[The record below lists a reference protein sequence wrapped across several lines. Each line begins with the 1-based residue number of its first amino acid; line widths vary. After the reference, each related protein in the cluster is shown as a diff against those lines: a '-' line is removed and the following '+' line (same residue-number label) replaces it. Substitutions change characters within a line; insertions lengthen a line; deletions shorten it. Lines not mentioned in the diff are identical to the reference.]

1 MTLQIHTEPDRLGE
15 GRLSQRRLAYYNV
28 FVMKTMKGAPD
39 LLTVS
44 RGVIALAILALGF
57 LGGRALVWVIL
68 LTMLGWT
75 TDIFD
80 GRLARRQHK
89 PPTWVGEHEF
99 AFDMV
104 MVFAALCYLV
114 MARLVPV
121 LPAAIYVAVA
131 APFIVVFQSKS
142 VTMSFAFPLVVL
154 PLVIAYFKAPH
165 VAYLYFA
172 WICLALLLDWHRF
185 IGVVREFLENAKA
198 LPKRFW
204 GD

>member
-1 MTLQIHTEPDRLGE
+1 VHE
-15 GRLSQRRLAYYNV
+15 GRLPQRRRPHYNV
-28 FVMKTMKGAPD
+28 FVMKKMKGAAD
-39 LLTVS
+39 VLTLS
-44 RGVIALAILALGF
+44 RGAIALVIFSLGF
-57 LGGRALVWVIL
+57 LGETALAWVIL
-68 LTMLGWT
+68 LTMIGWT

-80 GRLARRQHK
+80 GRLARRQNK

-99 AFDMV
+99 AFDMI

-114 MARLVPV
+114 MAGMIPV

-131 APFIVVFQSKS
+131 TLFIIVFQSKS

-154 PLVIAYFKAPH
+154 PLVIAYLKAPR
-165 VAYLYFA
+165 VAYLYIA

-185 IGVVREFLENAKA
+185 VGVVREFLHNAKA